1 MGWLSS
7 NKKRSFAQKLMKDIR
22 AREEEENVDV
32 IGKVSPEMQ
41 AQRDVENTLAKNSQ
55 KMEQIKEERE
65 KEDEKQEGQLLAIHG
80 AKIKFNSHMGEF
92 KVLNDVPTTQGKLTG
107 TIIEKQI
114 PNFTFYDGFQ
124 MLSLTKW
131 QDFGTVNVQDN
142 FALLKKSTLPGTG
155 KMPGNVPPESGKIE
169 FVDSGQ
175 INVPENITTT
185 GAPVPEN
192 KENKKCFCNRDFT
205 EEEVK
210 TIIQKLR
217 ETEKIQTTS
226 LFYDENCPLPE
237 SDKTYK
243 KLCDELNKVMKKHN
257 INTCIRKIHFLAQS
271 YHESSR
277 YGTTLEYSSGK
288 KYNPGNHNDAKNMEH
303 TIEGDGPRYKGRG
316 IIQLTWRKTQ
326 KKYFSYILEK
336 EPQLL
341 NNKKIDELFDR
352 KPLYK
357 EKYIYYKDK
366 VDANGKKILNKKGK
380 PIKEK
385 VVEIVDVDSAS
396 LIASNLH
403 FAFGSAG
410 WYWENLGKTVP
421 TGENI
426 NLVADTDDVLRVS
439 QCING
444 KVKNPY
450 GLNERKEF
458 TKNLKILFKYDEV
471 CISKKK

>member
-352 KPLYK
+352 KPLYTYFCGSK
-357 EKYIYYKDK
+357 R
-366 VDANGKKILNKKGK
+366 
-380 PIKEK
+380 
-385 VVEIVDVDSAS
+385 
-396 LIASNLH
+396 SNH
-403 FAFGSAG
+403 IS
-410 WYWENLGKTVP
+410 KTV
-421 TGENI
+421 
-426 NLVADTDDVLRVS
+426 LSVAYLFLKRGCDDDFIEIDD
-439 QCING
+439 Q
-444 KVKNPY
+444 
-450 GLNERKEF
+450 LNR
-458 TKNLKILFKYDEV
+458 
-471 CISKKK
+471 